1 MSAATRVRH
10 ADVQEVVTATGLR
23 AYLVQAMQVPF
34 IAVDFAFRGG
44 AATDPDGQ
52 EGLASLVS
60 GLLDEGAGP
69 YDSKAFRAELEDNAI
84 RLSFDADKQVLAG
97 DLRTL
102 NTTREHAFELLR
114 LALTEPRFD
123 TEPVERVRAQML
135 ADLAR
140 RESDPGAR
148 AQRAWFKAAFAD
160 HPYARPSAGTPAT
173 VAALPAEALRPW
185 TRRHLTRRNLEIA
198 VAGAIT
204 PEALAPLLD
213 HAFGALPAGDLT
225 FEVPS
230 ARPFGPCLVVEPLP
244 IPQSIVLFGHAGLG
258 HDDPDY
264 YPAQIVNYLLGGGGF
279 SSRFME
285 EVREKRGLAYS
296 VHAQLQDLERAP
308 LWMGMV
314 ATSNE
319 RVGESLRLIRA
330 ETARMAAGEVEEGE
344 LGDAK
349 TYLTGSFPL
358 RLTSNEQV
366 AGMLL
371 TMQLRRLGRDHLERR
386 NALIEAVTLADV
398 RRAAARLLHA
408 DRLIVAAAGQPVG
421 LEV

>member
-1 MSAATRVRH
+1 MSAAARVGH
-10 ADVQEVVTATGLR
+10 ADVQEIVTASGLR

-34 IAVDFAFRGG
+34 VAVDFAFRGG

-52 EGLASLVS
+52 EGLASMVA

-84 RLSFDADKQVLAG
+84 RLSFDADKQVLGG

-102 NTTREHAFELLR
+102 TATREHAFELLR

-123 TEPVERVRAQML
+123 AEPVERVRAQL
-135 ADLAR
+135 QADLAR

-160 HPYARPSAGTPAT
+160 HPYARPSAGTPQS
-173 VAALPAEALRPW
+173 VAALPHEALLPW
-185 TRRHLTRRNLEIA
+185 TRRHLNRRNLVIA

-213 HAFGALPAGDLT
+213 HAFGGLPAGELA
-225 FEVPS
+225 FEVPR
-230 ARPFGPCLVVEPLP
+230 AAPFGPRLVIEPLP
-244 IPQSIVLFGHAGLG
+244 IPQSVVLFGHAGLG

-264 YPAQIVNYLLGGGGF
+264 YPALIVNYLLGGGGF

-296 VHAQLQDLERAP
+296 VHAQLRDLERAP
-308 LWMGMV
+308 LWLGMV

-319 RVGESLRLIRA
+319 RVGESLRLIRT

-386 NALIEAVTLADV
+386 NAQIEAVTLADV